1 MIFLEPDVMFWISDL
16 FSWIRGGSNLL
27 RRRDDSRINES
38 MKFLVVKEWDELC
51 TPCKI
56 IFRCKFDRE
65 GVVSCR
71 S

>member
-1 MIFLEPDVMFWISDL
+1 MIFLELAFMFWISDL

-27 RRRDDSRINES
+27 RRRVDSRINKG
-38 MKFLVVKEWDELC
+38 MKFLVVKEWDELSA
-51 TPCKI
+51 PCKI
-56 IFRCKFDRE
+56 IFWCKFDRK